1 MATEDPMELLKI
13 PRMGVPVVDPTT
25 VDFPFRGLLKGSSET
40 QALSKI
46 PELQGNLSA
55 FAMNLPKSFTG
66 AGMGVHVLV
75 DKELD
80 VASSRIQ
87 PFLDYVDSPKFV
99 ERLSELSKGIK
110 SLDARKGGELA
121 LHVRSVHRAF
131 GDLNPERLGYIL
143 RLGLQQP
150 LLNPSPL
157 TVKQAHIWAAYL
169 LSGAS
174 PPEAATMDVSRG
186 KRGAQH
192 TGRQAVSLGLESMR
206 PETPYLFGT
215 SQSEHLRRLNL
226 TTGREGQGH
235 MLASMGMKTPTEIP
249 GEIYQEQ
256 VLSRPR
262 GRGFPQPETKARAA
276 LGRDVVR
283 VDQSSRAAKKALG
296 GATSKVD
303 FTNKW
308 KKSMIGFLEGIV
320 SGAQAQGPGLL
331 VPGKSQQLS
340 VPGFNAKDLVDK
352 AFQEANMI
360 EHGSKV
366 AATSANRL
374 KKMNRILQ
382 GYIDNYLDSNR
393 RSDKLSSDVTERLR
407 RVEREFLS
415 HFAKEGN
422 LKNIVPKVRNLTK
435 GSQALASGAVA
446 EGRIGGEV
454 GKMLKALGRTPP
466 KVLPMFLVA
475 AIAAGLTAME
485 EGS

>member
-1 MATEDPMELLKI
+1 
-13 PRMGVPVVDPTT
+13 MGVPVVDPTT
-25 VDFPFRGLLKGSSET
+25 VDLPFRGLLKGSSAT
-40 QALSKI
+40 QALTKL

-55 FAMNLPKSFTG
+55 FAANLPRSFTG
-66 AGMGVHVLV
+66 AGLGVHVLV

-80 VASSRIQ
+80 VAASRIQ

-99 ERLSELSKGIK
+99 ERLSELSKNIR

-131 GDLNPERLGYIL
+131 GNLDPDRLGYIL

-150 LLNPSPL
+150 KLNPSPL

-186 KRGAQH
+186 KRGAQN
-192 TGRQAVSLGLESMR
+192 TGRQAVRLGLESVG
-206 PETPYLFGT
+206 PETPFLFGT
-215 SQSEHLRRLNL
+215 NQSENLRRLNL

-235 MLASMGMKTPTEIP
+235 LLASMGMKTPTDIP
-249 GEIYQEQ
+249 GEIFQEQ

-262 GRGFPQPETKARAA
+262 GRGFPQPETKLRAS
-276 LGRDVVR
+276 LERDVER
-283 VDQSSRAAKKALG
+283 VDQSRRAAKKALE
-296 GATSKVD
+296 GATKTAD
-303 FTNKW
+303 FTSKW
-308 KKSMIGFLEGIV
+308 KKSMTGFLEGIV

-331 VPGKSQQLS
+331 APGKSQQLS

-352 AFQEANMI
+352 AFQEASMI

-366 AATSANRL
+366 AASPADRL

-393 RSDKLSSDVTERLR
+393 RSEKLDPGVQDRLR
-407 RVEREFLS
+407 KVEREFLS
-415 HFAKEGN
+415 HFAEEGN
-422 LKNIVPKVRNLTK
+422 LKGATTTVRSLTK
-435 GSQALASGAVA
+435 GTQALASGPVA
-446 EGRIGGEV
+446 EGRIGGET
-454 GKMLKALGRTPP
+454 GKMLKALGRTAP
-466 KVLPMFLVA
+466 KKIPMFLVA
-475 AIAAGLTAME
+475 ALAAGLTAMGSLGSE
-485 EGS
+485 ES